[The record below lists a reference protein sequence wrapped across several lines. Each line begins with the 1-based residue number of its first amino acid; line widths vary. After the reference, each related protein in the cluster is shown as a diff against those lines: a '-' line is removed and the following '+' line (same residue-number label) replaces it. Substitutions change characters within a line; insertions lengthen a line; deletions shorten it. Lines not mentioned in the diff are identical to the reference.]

1 MVTDNDEAVAA
12 VLAST
17 QINDARLRDIASSR
31 GISPRHR
38 PVCWRLLLKYLP
50 MDRREWAASLESNRN
65 NYYSLL
71 NEFKKLP
78 SHEESTMCSSLKA
91 AGIHYESV
99 SITNIFTRTKVWLL
113 KPKVKDIVVQVLKI
127 AISVATASI

>member
-65 NYYSLL
+65 NY
-71 NEFKKLP
+71 
-78 SHEESTMCSSLKA
+78 
-91 AGIHYESV
+91 
-99 SITNIFTRTKVWLL
+99 
-113 KPKVKDIVVQVLKI
+113 QV
-127 AISVATASI
+127 